1 VSGEDGEEGVA
12 VEPVA
17 EPVVEPDAEPE
28 AEPLAPPEGGV
39 LELEDGEDDGGV
51 LEVEPAF
58 FEASSPQAARVNAA
72 AAAISR
78 ALVIPV
84 PLWEWG
90 RNSMPPKMTFHPW
103 GRVVRMRHSPT
114 VVPETAG

>member
-1 VSGEDGEEGVA
+1 VSGEGGVEGVA
-12 VEPVA
+12 A
-17 EPVVEPDAEPE
+17 EPVLEPEADPE

-39 LELEDGEDDGGV
+39 LALEDGEDDDGL
-51 LEVEPAF
+51 LEVELF

-84 PLWEWG
+84 PLRIG
-90 RNSMPPKMTFHPW
+90 GAAILCPRK
-103 GRVVRMRHSPT
+103 
-114 VVPETAG
+114 